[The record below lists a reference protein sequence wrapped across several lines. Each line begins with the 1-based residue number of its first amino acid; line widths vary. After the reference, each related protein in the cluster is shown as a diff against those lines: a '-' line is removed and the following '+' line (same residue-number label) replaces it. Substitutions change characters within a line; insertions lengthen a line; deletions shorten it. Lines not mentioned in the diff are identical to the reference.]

1 MLSYEL
7 FGNSIQK
14 WAIAAATMAVTFII
28 ARQVISIVLKRVS
41 VIAPKTDTILDDL
54 MVAALNRVHWLFLL
68 IVSIYIGAQLL
79 TLPALAVSVI
89 FKLCFVSILLQTG
102 ILGSRLLHTAFDIYR
117 QKRIDKNAE
126 AVTTLSSVAFLLRIL
141 LWILLF
147 LVALDN
153 FGADVTTLIAGLGV
167 GGIALA
173 LAVQNILGDLFA
185 SFSIVLDKPFII
197 GDFIIVGDYMGTV
210 EYIGLKTTRLRSI
223 SGEQLIFSN
232 ADLLGSR
239 IRNYKRMYERR
250 VVFSVAVVYRT
261 AEEKLVAIPEIIRE
275 IVQAQA
281 QVRFDRAHFKDF
293 GAYALNFEI
302 VYWVHSP
309 DYNLY
314 MDIQQAIN
322 LSIFRRFNQ
331 AGIAFAYPSQTLFLD
346 RPETGGA
353 SANGPQESGPQEG
366 GSQEDGSQPKPV
378 GAAG

>member
-1 MLSYEL
+1 MLDYEL
-7 FGNSIQK
+7 FGNSIQQ
-14 WAIAAATMAVTFII
+14 WAIAVVTTAVIFII
-28 ARQVISIVLKRVS
+28 ARQLRGMVLKRVS
-41 VIAPKTDTILDDL
+41 RIAPTTNTVWDDL
-54 MVAALNRVHWLFLL
+54 MVEALTCVHWLFLL
-68 IVSIYIGAQLL
+68 IVSVYFGALPL
-79 TLPALAVSVI
+79 SLPTLAAAVI
-89 FKLCFVSILLQTG
+89 FKLFFLSALLQVG
-102 ILGSRLLHTAFDIYR
+102 FLGSHTIRAAFDNYR
-117 QKRIDKNAE
+117 QKQIDKNAE

-167 GGIALA
+167 GGIAIA

-197 GDFIIVGDYMGTV
+197 GDFIIVGDHLGTV
-210 EYIGLKTTRLRSI
+210 EYIGLKTTRLRSL

-232 ADLLGSR
+232 TDLLGSR

-250 VVFSVAVVYRT
+250 VVFSVAVVYQT
-261 AEEKLVAIPEIIRE
+261 PEEKLAAIPEMIRE
-275 IVQAQA
+275 IVDAQE

-293 GAYALNFEI
+293 GAYALNFEV
-302 VYWVHSP
+302 VYWILSP
-309 DYNLY
+309 DYTLY

-322 LSIFRRFNQ
+322 LAIFRRFNE

-346 RPETGGA
+346 RAEMDGPPP
-353 SANGPQESGPQEG
+353 NGPPRA
-366 GSQEDGSQPKPV
+366 PA

>member
-1 MLSYEL
+1 MLDYEL
-7 FGNSIQK
+7 FGNSIQQ
-14 WAIAAATMAVTFII
+14 WAIAVATMAVVFFI
-28 ARQVISIVLKRVS
+28 ASQVRGIVLKRVS
-41 VIAPKTDTILDDL
+41 KIAPTTDTVWDDL
-54 MVAALNRVHWLFLL
+54 MVEALRRVHWLFLL
-68 IVSIYIGAQLL
+68 IVSIYIGALPL
-79 TLPALAVSVI
+79 TLPALAVAVI
-89 FKLCFVSILLQTG
+89 YKLFFLSALLQIG
-102 ILGSRLLHTAFDIYR
+102 FLGSHTIRAAFDDYR
-117 QKRIDKNAE
+117 KKRIEKNAE

-141 LWILLF
+141 LWTLLF

-167 GGIALA
+167 GGIAIA

-232 ADLLGSR
+232 TDLLGSR

-250 VVFSVAVVYRT
+250 VVFSVAVVYQT
-261 AEEKLVAIPEIIRE
+261 PEERLATIPEMIQE
-275 IVQAQA
+275 IVETQD
-281 QVRFDRAHFKDF
+281 QVRFDRAHFKEF
-293 GAYALNFEI
+293 GAYALNYEV
-302 VYWVHSP
+302 VYWINSP

-322 LSIFRRFNQ
+322 LAIFRRFNE

-346 RPETGGA
+346 RSEA
-353 SANGPQESGPQEG
+353 SGPQPSG
-366 GSQEDGSQPKPV
+366 PQPAPV
-378 GAAG
+378 GGAG

>member
-1 MLSYEL
+1 MLDYEL
-7 FGNSIQK
+7 FGNPIAQ

-28 ARQVISIVLKRVS
+28 ARQVIGIVLKRLS
-41 VIAPKTDTILDDL
+41 VIAPQTDTIMDDL
-54 MVAALNRVHWLFLL
+54 MVAALDRVHWLFLL

-79 TLPALAVSVI
+79 ILPALAVSVI
-89 FKLCFVSILLQTG
+89 FKLFFVSILLQIG
-102 ILGSRLLHTAFDIYR
+102 LLGSQLLRTAFDIYR
-117 QKRIDKNAE
+117 KKRIDKNAE

-153 FGADVTTLIAGLGV
+153 FGADITTLIAGLGV

-210 EYIGLKTTRLRSI
+210 EHIGLKTTRLRSL

-232 ADLLGSR
+232 TDLLGSR

-250 VVFSVAVVYRT
+250 VVFSVGVVYQT
-261 AEEKLVAIPEIIRE
+261 PAEKLATIPRMIRE
-275 IVQAQA
+275 TIEAQDP
-281 QVRFDRAHFKDF
+281 VRFDRAHFKDF
-293 GAYALNFEI
+293 GAYALNFEV
-302 VYWVHSP
+302 VYWIQSP

-314 MDIQQAIN
+314 MDIQQVIN
-322 LSIFRRFNQ
+322 LSIFRRFDE
-331 AGIAFAYPSQTLFLD
+331 AGISFAYPSQTIFMD
-346 RPETGGA
+346 RADMGA
-353 SANGPQESGPQEG
+353 PQPDEPLPAPT
-366 GSQEDGSQPKPV
+366 D
-378 GAAG
+378 AAQ